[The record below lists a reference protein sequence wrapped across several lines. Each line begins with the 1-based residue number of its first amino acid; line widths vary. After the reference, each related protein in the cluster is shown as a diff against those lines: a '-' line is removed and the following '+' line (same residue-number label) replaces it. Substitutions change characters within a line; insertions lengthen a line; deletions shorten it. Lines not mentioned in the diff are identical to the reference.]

1 MFQAYCASGAG
12 FDSRLCSFD
21 GSGLVM
27 RHTFDGTGLIFCVRV
42 YALGFGFIKLK

>member
-1 MFQAYCASGAG
+1 MFQAQYASGAG

-27 RHTFDGTGLIFCVRV
+27 RHTFDGAGLILLCSCFS
-42 YALGFGFIKLK
+42 GFGFIKLK